1 MNLYD
6 RELKPC
12 IPHPT
17 KPDELLFLLIDF
29 TQNFKNI
36 FNNFLTLG
44 LPWGP
49 MDPKTI
55 FNLMDL
61 LHLLSAGYG
70 TP

>member
-1 MNLYD
+1 MVQNLKIAES
-6 RELKPC
+6 RVFILEA
-12 IPHPT
+12 
-17 KPDELLFLLIDF
+17 LFRYMFML
-29 TQNFKNI
+29 N
-36 FNNFLTLG
+36 LTLG

>member
-1 MNLYD
+1 MSSD
-6 RELKPC
+6 PPRADSVSQFA
-12 IPHPT
+12 T
-17 KPDELLFLLIDF
+17 KQLCRKKIL
-29 TQNFKNI
+29 
-36 FNNFLTLG
+36 LTLG